1 MLLPAS
7 ESLAELARLAD
18 TAGLV
23 VAGQIVQA
31 LRRVHPATFV
41 GAGKVEQ
48 IRALAD
54 EQQADVAIFDDPLS
68 PAQQRNLE
76 KGCKRKVIDRDR
88 KSTRLNSSHR
98 TISYAVFCL
107 KKKK

>member
-1 MLLPAS
+1 MSERAQTTAAKQERAILVGTERPRMLLPAS

-23 VAGQIVQA
+23 VAGEIVQA

-54 EQQADVAIFDDPLS
+54 
-68 PAQQRNLE
+68 
-76 KGCKRKVIDRDR
+76 
-88 KSTRLNSSHR
+88 
-98 TISYAVFCL
+98 
-107 KKKK
+107 

>member
-23 VAGQIVQA
+23 VAGEIVQA

-54 EQQADVAIFDDPLS
+54 SKQADVAIFDDPLS

-76 KGCKRKVIDRDR
+76 KGCKRKGI
-88 KSTRLNSSHR
+88 HR
-98 TISYAVFCL
+98 NALILDIFPPRPRPL
-107 KKKK
+107 QGQNP